1 MVVVNELEIKVLW
14 SKLMVEKREV
24 IQWDQQNQVCNS
36 VNSLVD
42 NKVAGLQESEVRSY
56 CRTFNK
62 RFQKSKD
69 EFLYTVDGEKY
80 LDFFA
85 GAGSLNYGHNN
96 EELKKAL
103 IAYIESDGITHGLD
117 FDTSVKSEFM
127 KVFSERVLEPTGLD
141 YKIQFTSP
149 SGTNA
154 NEAAM
159 KLAKK
164 VTGRSTIFSFTG
176 SFHGM
181 SLGSLAA
188 TGSNYFRKGLP
199 SNLHDVVFFPYEN
212 GFLEGFDSLGY
223 MEAMLNDPSSGVDV
237 PAAIILETLQAEGGV
252 NITSNRWLQ
261 GIRELCD
268 RYGILLICDDVQVG
282 CGRTGEFFS
291 FTESGIVPDMVTL
304 SKSISGY
311 GLPMSVVLLKPEYD
325 QWLPGQHSGTF
336 RGNQHAFVTGA
347 EALKLRDAINLA
359 DQVKQ
364 KSQIVSTTLKE
375 SFERYPEIEVRGKG
389 LIWGIDYG
397 VIDRA
402 LAKQISAD
410 CFIDG
415 LIIECAG
422 RYDEVLK
429 ILPPLTISEESLK
442 KGLKQITTITNR
454 IIAPI
459 HNRLQNGTND
469 RKVA

>member
-1 MVVVNELEIKVLW
+1 
-14 SKLMVEKREV
+14 MVEKHEV
-24 IQWDQQNQVCNS
+24 IHWDQQSQGCNS
-36 VNSLVD
+36 VNSIVD
-42 NKVAGLQESEVRSY
+42 HNAAGLKESEVRSY
-56 CRTFNK
+56 SRAFNK

-96 EELKKAL
+96 DELKKAL
-103 IAYIESDGITHGLD
+103 ITYIESDGITHGLD
-117 FDTSVKSEFM
+117 FDTSVKSDFM
-127 KVFSERVLEPTGLD
+127 NVFSERILQPAGLN

-154 NEAAM
+154 NEAAI

-199 SNLHDVVFFPYEN
+199 SSLHDVVFFPYEN
-212 GFLEGFDSLGY
+212 GFLEGFDSLSY

-252 NITSNRWLQ
+252 NIASNHWLQ
-261 GIRELCD
+261 GLRELCD

-282 CGRTGEFFS
+282 CGRTGDFFS
-291 FTESGIVPDMVTL
+291 FTEAGIVPDMVTL

-311 GLPMSVVLLKPEYD
+311 GLPMAVVLLKPEYD

-364 KSQIVSTTLKE
+364 KSQIVATMLNE
-375 SFERYPEIEVRGKG
+375 SFESYPEIDVRGKG

-397 VIDRA
+397 VIDRT

-410 CFIDG
+410 CFADG

-429 ILPPLTISEESLK
+429 ILPPLTISEESLR
-442 KGLKQITTITNR
+442 KGLKKITTITNR
-454 IIAPI
+454 VLAPI
-459 HNRLQNGTND
+459 DYSLRNRIDD